1 MLQRFCLSEYTT
13 SIGKGAVAAND
24 QGICQVW
31 LPGDTCS
38 ASIFRA
44 SDLSQKAAKLL
55 EQYFKG
61 NMQYFD
67 IPFDISKLTVFQQG
81 VLYLTKKIPYG
92 TVTTYGH
99 LALQAGS
106 PRAARAVGA
115 ALAVNPIP
123 CIIPCHRVIAASGAL
138 TGFSGAGGLLMKKF
152 LLSLEGADL
161 TAIKKV

>member
-1 MLQRFCLSEYTT
+1 MQMICLSEYTT
-13 SIGKGAVAAND
+13 SRGCGAVAAND

-31 LPGDTCS
+31 LPGDAWPTGTYG
-38 ASIFRA
+38 ASN
-44 SDLSQKAAKLL
+44 LSLKAARLL

-61 NMQYFD
+61 NVQEFD
-67 IPFDISKLTVFQQG
+67 VTVDISRLTVFQQA
-81 VLYLTKKIPYG
+81 VLYLTMKIPYG
-92 TVTTYGH
+92 TVTTYSQ

-115 ALAVNPIP
+115 ALAANPVP